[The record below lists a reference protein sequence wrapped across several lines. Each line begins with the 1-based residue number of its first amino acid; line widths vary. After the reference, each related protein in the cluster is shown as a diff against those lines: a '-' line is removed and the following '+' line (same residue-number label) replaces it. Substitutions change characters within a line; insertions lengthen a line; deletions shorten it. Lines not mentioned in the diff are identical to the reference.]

1 MKAIVNKLCK
11 RDVLVMPVKEFLEK
25 HKPYLT
31 CYTRINYCLMCSD
44 IGLKKDLYEAPV
56 AELCKMKRSD
66 LMKLRNFGKL
76 CLQELSNIL
85 SFYGLGL
92 GNDYSKEF
100 SNYDLDNLKQEIL
113 KEISPI
119 IERAVEQIIK
129 KSLRLSNEQFETEQ
143 GGV

>member
-31 CYTRINYCLMCSD
+31 CYTRLNYCLMCSE
-44 IGLKKDLYEAPV
+44 KDLYEAPV
-56 AELCKMKRSD
+56 EELCKMKRSD

-85 SFYGLGL
+85 AFYGLEL
-92 GNDYSKEF
+92 GNDYSKKF
-100 SNYDLDNLKQEIL
+100 SNYNLDNLKQEIL

-119 IERAVEQIIK
+119 IERGVEQIIK
-129 KSLRLSNEQFETEQ
+129 KSLRLSNEQFKTEQ